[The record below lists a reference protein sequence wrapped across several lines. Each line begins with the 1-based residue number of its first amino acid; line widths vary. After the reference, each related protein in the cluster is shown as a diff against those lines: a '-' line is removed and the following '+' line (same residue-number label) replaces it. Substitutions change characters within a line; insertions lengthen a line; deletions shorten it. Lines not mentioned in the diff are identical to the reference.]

1 MQIETKEKASVTAVE
16 EYWNRK
22 NISILKNSGD
32 IFLTGMEQ
40 FREEKY
46 ARNVLNESQKH
57 SKYHSKRSC

>member
-1 MQIETKEKASVTAVE
+1 MRNEGKSICNAVE

-46 ARNVLNESQKH
+46 VRNVLNGLQKH